1 MQKRK
6 LTDNNINKECWTS
19 VEYIAIDFLCKHGAA
34 ALTPSSTK
42 YCHNHINTRTQN
54 TRIQIFEKAS
64 GSAALALSHSCHPA
78 MDNIFGSYMLVFRS
92 SNMIF
97 QGGGNVYVWL
107 VSTHVFNSASTRVCA
122 HCLLNA
128 SILLCWT
135 RSLYIFLQFVK
146 EA

>member
-19 VEYIAIDFLCKHGAA
+19 VEYIAIDFLCKHSAA

-78 MDNIFGSYMLVFRS
+78 MDNIFGSHMLVFRP

-97 QGGGNVYVWL
+97 SGRCLPTCSTQL
-107 VSTHVFNSASTRVCA
+107 AHVSARIV
-122 HCLLNA
+122 
-128 SILLCWT
+128 
-135 RSLYIFLQFVK
+135 SLMRLFCCVGRGAFTFFCNL
-146 EA
+146 